1 MKTGYNRYTGKPTDS
16 KNFYIDPEEL
26 SDEIRKSQKDHR
38 CTDNLAA
45 MAQKVLRNVLMW
57 PKFRYQTQDTKDEIG
72 SYSMYR
78 WLKTGIYSCNPDGN
92 CFSYL
97 TQSIYSNCL
106 CRLMQLKKKE
116 ANRLE
121 YEKRILD
128 QMDCWVDN
136 QISKAEEEEEDDE

>member
-1 MKTGYNRYTGKPTDS
+1 MKTGYNRYTRKPTNPN
-16 KNFYIDPEEL
+16 NFYIDPKEL
-26 SDEIRKSQKDHR
+26 SCEIRKSQRNHK
-38 CTDNLAA
+38 CTENLAE
-45 MAQKVLRNVLMW
+45 MAQKVLKNVLMW
-57 PKFRYQTQDTKDEIG
+57 PKFRYQTQDIKDEIG

-121 YEKRILD
+121 YEKKILD
-128 QMDCWVDN
+128 SIDRWVDN
-136 QISKAEEEEEDDE
+136 AISKEEDDQ

>member
-1 MKTGYNRYTGKPTDS
+1 
-16 KNFYIDPEEL
+16 
-26 SDEIRKSQKDHR
+26 
-38 CTDNLAA
+38 
-45 MAQKVLRNVLMW
+45 
-57 PKFRYQTQDTKDEIG
+57 
-72 SYSMYR
+72 MYR

-121 YEKRILD
+121 YEKKILD
-128 QMDCWVDN
+128 SIDRWVDN
-136 QISKAEEEEEDDE
+136 AISKEEDDQ